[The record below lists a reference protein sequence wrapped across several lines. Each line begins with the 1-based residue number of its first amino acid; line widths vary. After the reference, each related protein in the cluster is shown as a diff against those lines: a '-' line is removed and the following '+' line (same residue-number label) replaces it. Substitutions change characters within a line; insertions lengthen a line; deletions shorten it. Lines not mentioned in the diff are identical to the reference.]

1 VHFTIDRDNMLSALG
16 TVLRIVPSRSP
27 LTITTGLFIK
37 AGGGFMEMVGTDLE
51 VTVRCRM
58 PVLDI
63 GREGEVV
70 IPARQLFEIMRRMAE
85 GKIEIDSDKNDITV
99 VYPGGEARIAGFPP
113 EEFPLAMPSV
123 DTGISMTIQEGL
135 KEALRSV
142 IYAAGRDELRPVFT
156 GVQFEVS
163 EGILTLAAT
172 DAHRLAVYELKTD
185 TTEPCSIVIPAKA
198 LREVERALGQEEE
211 RVLVNIQHNQASF
224 VIGTVEIYT
233 RLIEGRFPD
242 WRAAI
247 PQGKARTMIQG
258 ETAGLVRAVERAQ
271 VLASGEV
278 STVIIRVQEANLTV
292 YSQSELGGLKENV
305 PLFFEGEPVEIAFNS
320 TYLLEALKAAGNE
333 KVDIEL
339 NGNMGPAVIRT
350 PNAKGYLALVLPL
363 RII

>member
-1 VHFTIDRDNMLSALG
+1 
-16 TVLRIVPSRSP
+16 
-27 LTITTGLFIK
+27 
-37 AGGGFMEMVGTDLE
+37 
-51 VTVRCRM
+51 
-58 PVLDI
+58 
-63 GREGEVV
+63 
-70 IPARQLFEIMRRMAE
+70 
-85 GKIEIDSDKNDITV
+85 
-99 VYPGGEARIAGFPP
+99 
-113 EEFPLAMPSV
+113 
-123 DTGISMTIQEGL
+123 
-135 KEALRSV
+135 
-142 IYAAGRDELRPVFT
+142 
-156 GVQFEVS
+156 
-163 EGILTLAAT
+163 
-172 DAHRLAVYELKTD
+172 
-185 TTEPCSIVIPAKA
+185 
-198 LREVERALGQEEE
+198 LGQEEE